1 MHSPG
6 ISSSRL
12 GVRPLYCAASP
23 KMRAMRTTLAIRT
36 VEATR
41 YVTPLREGGSLPAI
55 VEADDDGMYVVKF
68 HGAGQG
74 PKSLIAEL
82 IAGEIGRGLGLPV
95 PEIVLV
101 ELDPILANAEPDP
114 EIQELIRKSG
124 GLNLGLDFLPG
135 SLAFAPAAPPELTP
149 ELAAKIVWFDAFTLN
164 VDRSPRNPNLLNWN
178 GKLWLIDHGASLY
191 FHHNW
196 PDAERVAGSPFQM
209 SQQHILLPF
218 AGSIPAAG
226 DELRSRITPHV
237 LDGILA
243 EIPDIWLAEDPLDR
257 GPDEVRSAYR
267 DLLLSRVGNAS
278 VFEEE
283 AERARAASV

>member
-1 MHSPG
+1 ME
-6 ISSSRL
+6 
-12 GVRPLYCAASP
+12 
-23 KMRAMRTTLAIRT
+23 IRT

-55 VEADDDGMYVVKF
+55 VEASDDGMYVVKF

-74 PKSLIAEL
+74 PKSLVAEQ
-82 IAGEIGRGLGLPV
+82 ISGELGRVLGLPA
-95 PEIVLV
+95 PEIVFV

-135 SLAFAPAAPPELTP
+135 SLAFASAAPPELSP
-149 ELAAKIVWFDAFTLN
+149 ELAAQIVWFDAYTLN
-164 VDRSPRNPNLLNWN
+164 VDRTPRNPNLLNWN

-196 PDAERVAGSPFQM
+196 PDAARVARSPFQL
-209 SQQHILLPF
+209 SREHILLPF

-226 DELRSRITPHV
+226 EALRPLVTPAA
-237 LDGILA
+237 LEGILA
-243 EIPDIWLAEDPLDR
+243 GIPDIWLTDDPLDR
-257 GPDEVRSAYR
+257 SPDDVRAAYL
-267 DLLLSRVGNAS
+267 DLMLDRLAHAS
-278 VFEEE
+278 IFEEE
-283 AERARAASV
+283 AERARTARV